1 MTVADKNRVGSEF
14 GLTRGFHSP
23 SYIAEDTP
31 NTQAHLRDLAIM
43 LITLALLVL
52 WILSM
57 YFYLPLPIV
66 VLLFAALATGTSMT
80 VWQAWMD
87 RKQRLA
93 AIGEQDS
100 NS

>member
-1 MTVADKNRVGSEF
+1 MLKWRTLGTWK
-14 GLTRGFHSP
+14 
-23 SYIAEDTP
+23 
-31 NTQAHLRDLAIM
+31 IM
-43 LITLALLVL
+43 LITFVLLVL

-57 YFYLPLPIV
+57 YFYLPLPVV
-66 VLLFAALATGTSMT
+66 VLLFAALATGTTMT
-80 VWQAWMD
+80 IWQAWMG

>member
-1 MTVADKNRVGSEF
+1 
-14 GLTRGFHSP
+14 
-23 SYIAEDTP
+23 
-31 NTQAHLRDLAIM
+31 M
-43 LITLALLVL
+43 LITFALLVL

-57 YFYLPLPIV
+57 YFYLPLPVV
-66 VLLFAALATGTSMT
+66 VLLFAALAAGATMT
-80 VWQAWMD
+80 IWQAWMN

>member
-1 MTVADKNRVGSEF
+1 
-14 GLTRGFHSP
+14 
-23 SYIAEDTP
+23 
-31 NTQAHLRDLAIM
+31 M

-57 YFYLPLPIV
+57 YFYLPLPVV
-66 VLLFAALATGTSMT
+66 VLLFAALATGTTMT
-80 VWQAWMD
+80 IWQAWMN

-93 AIGEQDS
+93 TIGERDS